1 MYEAVQFVEL
11 QQGAQ
16 PVETV
21 LGTFKD
27 ELDAVARA
35 REAMDEFLKSG
46 STRYAWWIVRK
57 QGAEL
62 ATFIVDSKSRK
73 EFVVDLRS
81 GELVEVR
88 P

>member
-16 PVETV
+16 PTETI
-21 LGTFKD
+21 LGTFKN
-27 ELDAVARA
+27 ELDAVAAA
-35 REAMDEFLKSG
+35 RDAMNEFLASG
-46 STRYAWWIVRK
+46 STRYAWWIVREE
-57 QGAEL
+57 GAEL
-62 ATFIVDSKSRK
+62 ASFIMDSKSRK

-81 GELVEVR
+81 GALTEVR